1 MLTGAGRPGSAGRET
16 MGNNP
21 STQQILVPHGA
32 AHFPLAAPGPTRR
45 YAFLLVPDFTILA
58 FSSAIDTLR
67 IANQLS
73 QRPLYHWTVYSADG
87 APVASSSGV
96 CVVVDGAM
104 EEVGRDV
111 ALFVCAGNDIDAPC
125 APGVVAAVARHH
137 RFGGMVGGLCTGAL
151 ALARAGLLSS
161 GRFTLHWENQP
172 AFVERFPHL
181 QPTPHQFEVDDRVIT
196 CGGGAAA
203 TDMIL
208 SMIARDHGAAFATA
222 VSEMCLRH
230 VMIGTERSQR
240 SSIGAVA
247 YSRNP
252 ALIAIVGLMT
262 DHLEDT
268 LSMDELATAAGYSR
282 RHIERLFVTS
292 LGMTPAAYYRK
303 LRLDQ
308 ARNLL
313 SSTEMGL
320 LEIAMATGFG
330 NVSHLSKAFRA
341 RFGCPPS
348 QIGHRRRRAKKG

>member
-1 MLTGAGRPGSAGRET
+1 MS
-16 MGNNP
+16 NP
-21 STQQILVPHGA
+21 SQTLVPRGA
-32 AHFPLAAPGPTRR
+32 AFFPLAQPRETRAF
-45 YAFLLVPDFTILA
+45 AFLLVPGFTILA

-73 QRPLYHWTVYSADG
+73 QQPLYQWSVHSLDG

-96 CVVVDGAM
+96 CVVVDAPM
-104 EEVGRDV
+104 AAIARDA
-111 ALFVCAGNDIDAPC
+111 ALFVCAGNDVDAPT
-125 APGVVAAVARHH
+125 APPIVTAVARHH
-137 RFGGMVGGLCTGAL
+137 RFGGLVGGLCTGAI
-151 ALARAGLLSS
+151 ALARAGLLTS
-161 GRFTLHWENQP
+161 GHFTLHWENQP
-172 AFVERFPHL
+172 AFVERFPDL
-181 QPTPHQFEVDDRVIT
+181 QPTQHQFEVLDRVIT

-208 SMIARDHGAAFATA
+208 SMIARDHGGAFAA
-222 VSEMCLRH
+222 VVSEMCLRH

-240 SSIGAVA
+240 SSIGAVTQ
-247 YSRNP
+247 SRNP

-313 SSTEMGL
+313 STTDMSLM
-320 LEIAMATGFG
+320 EIAVATGFDT
-330 NVSHLSKAFRA
+330 VSHLSKAFRA

-348 QIGHRRRRAKKG
+348 RIGHRRRKPTTVAPRQAATARAG